1 MNRFIFIFFGFLFND
16 VSDKYMML
24 VLLLLFVYVS
34 FFFIVGIL
42 GNLMVIYVYLLKW
55 RVNMF
60 CVFILVFGLYDF
72 INCVML
78 LIMEIV
84 LFF

>member
-1 MNRFIFIFFGFLFND
+1 MNRFIFIFFGFLFDD

-34 FFFIVGIL
+34 FFFFVGIL